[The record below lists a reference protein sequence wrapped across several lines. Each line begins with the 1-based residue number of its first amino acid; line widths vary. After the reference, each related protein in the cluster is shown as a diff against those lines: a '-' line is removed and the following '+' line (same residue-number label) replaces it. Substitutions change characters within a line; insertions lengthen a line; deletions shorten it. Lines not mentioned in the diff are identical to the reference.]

1 MGARRRQRQRACGEP
16 PDIGKGPA
24 RALRGA
30 TLAEICHRPGHGYE
44 LAARLKHR
52 LGPAWQIEAGDI
64 YPILDQLHAAG
75 LVRREEGRQRNVYH
89 PTPSAYEAVERWH
102 ASVVRKEALRSDVRA
117 RLATV
122 PRGRVDR
129 ALRILEDYHAELLDL
144 IEATEDDVPP
154 QVKTWDGLLARIT
167 HTGTDSYLQA
177 EYAWIV
183 DTQRR
188 FIEFGEQSA

>member
-1 MGARRRQRQRACGEP
+1 MGARKRQRQRACAQP

-30 TLAEICHRPGHGYE
+30 TLALICERPGHGYE
-44 LAARLKHR
+44 LAARLNHR

-75 LVRREEGRQRNVYH
+75 LVRREEGHQRNVYH
-89 PTPSAYEAVERWH
+89 PNPPAYEAIERWH

-122 PRGRVDR
+122 PHGRVDL

-144 IEATEDDVPP
+144 IDATDEMPP
-154 QVKTWDGLLARIT
+154 GVKTWDGLLARVT
-167 HTGTDSYLQA
+167 HTGTDSYLKA
-177 EYAWIV
+177 EFAWIV

-188 FIEFGEQSA
+188 FIEFGEQIA